1 MLIRAGGGT
10 SGAKLAHYL
19 ETGEMQ
25 GREKNRDEL
34 DHRIWLEGKLERTA
48 DIIDS
53 IDRDGEK
60 FMHFSLGFY
69 EDHLPPET
77 LQDIASDF
85 KSFISAAYGVNELNF
100 YAEAHIP
107 KIQSYKDRNDKPVF
121 RKPHIH
127 FIVPTVNMVTGERA
141 NPFEMMTTQYGTKV
155 STWEM
160 LKAFQEQTNHK
171 YGLASPEDHKR
182 QTLNSEMEA
191 IASHQ
196 NKVDSPNF
204 DGIKTKQHLLA
215 IQERMIAERI
225 ETPEAFRAMLK
236 TMGAVKD
243 AKSKEFGPYLKVKL
257 PGEAKH
263 VRLDYYQFSKEFISL
278 PTEEKRQLIEESR
291 DRQAMFKR
299 QEAGQ
304 GSATPEAIAKTLAM
318 WPQRAREVRYLD
330 MNTKFYKETYSKAT
344 PEQQRQ
350 ILDEMEWRNFTLL
363 KADHGYDHRTG
374 TLTLNSSTTRSN
386 DHAKDFADFD
396 KFDRYAPRPDAAARR
411 ERLRELRGL
420 DVVHEADELDLLLP
434 GDASGH
440 LEHAEADL
448 DFSVRRGGNGRG
460 GISLFPESGTEIA
473 REAIS
478 DAALARM
485 AAYHDALD
493 AARAETPTDQR
504 LSKVYGRTLDQI
516 QEADAAGQRI
526 IADPSLAVAGL
537 TFSQSTFT
545 PKELEAFLVRNTAD
559 HQQYNSA
566 LAGVMGYPDLVTR
579 TNEAGQT
586 VFTTAQIVKIEADL
600 VERAE
605 KMASHKCAA
614 ISADRQQG
622 LIDSMT
628 MNEGQE
634 AAFKLL
640 CSRDQLAVVNG
651 SAGTGKSY
659 ILGAMRQAYEEQ
671 GYKVY
676 GAILQGK
683 TAEDLERDSGIKS
696 QTMHSFLAQIE
707 RGEIKLNSKSV
718 VVIDEAGMI
727 ASAHMEKVLGHV
739 QKAGARIRLVG
750 DAKQLAAVEYGRA
763 FKEVSARAQVASLTQ
778 IQRQKQQWQR
788 EASERFS
795 EHDIGAGLT
804 AYAERGH
811 VHQSDK
817 QGAAQNAIVEE
828 WAAAQQA
835 NPHQSML
842 VLVATNAERMAMNN
856 KMRETLKDSGKLWDG
871 IIVATANG
879 YREFATGDRVMFGKN
894 DRTLGTKNGTTG
906 SIEEIK
912 GRVLIVRTDDG
923 RQITLDTAN
932 LAKPAKGPADIRADR
947 STAAEPLHLDYSYA
961 VTVHKSQGMTVD
973 RAWLLANPIMAAEN
987 VLVGCTRH
995 RHELAVHY
1003 SKEHFSDL
1011 AALVKRLGHAGR
1023 KEFTFDPSRPE
1034 WDAARQQ
1041 NSVIGQVVADYA
1053 AEKYIAHVSTR
1064 ANFKELRDRLNADRV
1079 LDHVVKSHGVVA
1091 ERYSITKDPEGR
1103 DRIQCGK
1110 QLLSVSDFLTKEM
1123 HLDFKAEALP
1133 IMKEAYARQNEGA
1146 YMALR
1151 DAGPQPIQRA
1161 TPSPLWDKFTVYRAE
1176 QADANKQASAALKTE
1191 KAAARAAAKE
1201 AGLVTKI
1208 RIKASTKPA
1217 ELRAKLNA
1225 HQAAQRA
1232 ASKALTAEFKA
1243 KQTALASQFKKP
1255 QPEQYK
1261 DFLETEGKAGNVVAV
1276 AEFRRI
1282 SLTSTDRERLAALTA
1297 EKRQAMQEDT
1307 AQARA
1312 AKEAAA
1318 AKRAAEKAAAAQQT
1332 APETTT
1338 AETSVE
1344 KSPALETPAGK
1355 RTAQEVAIEKEST
1368 PERPAVEVA
1377 GQETAQAEKEAA
1389 ALIEKMEAE
1398 QKAHELEMQQL
1409 EKQISLAKSRGQGL
1423 GR

>member
-10 SGAKLAHYL
+10 SGAGLAHYL
-19 ETGEMQ
+19 ITGEMQ
-25 GREKNRDEL
+25 GREKSRDDL
-34 DHRIWLEGKLERTA
+34 DHRVWLEGDLEQTA
-48 DIIDS
+48 RIIDS
-53 IDRDGEK
+53 FDRDGEK

-69 EDHLPPET
+69 EDRLSPEK
-77 LQDIASDF
+77 LEAIAADF

-107 KIQSYKDRNDKPVF
+107 KIQSYKDRDDKPVF

-127 FIVPTVNMVTGERA
+127 FIVPTVNMVSGERA
-141 NPFEMMTTQYGTKV
+141 NPFEMMSTKYGTDV

-182 QTLNSEMEA
+182 QTMNSEMEA
-191 IASHQ
+191 IAGHQ

-215 IQERMIAERI
+215 IQERMIVERI

-236 TMGAVKD
+236 KMGAVKD
-243 AKSKEFGPYLKVKL
+243 ANSKEFGPYLKVKL

-278 PTEEKRQLIEESR
+278 PTEEKRRLIEDSR

-304 GSATPEAIAKTLAM
+304 GTATPEAIAKTLAM
-318 WPQRAREVRYLD
+318 WQQRAREVRHLD

-344 PEQQRQ
+344 DAQKLEYLAQLETRKFAQ
-350 ILDEMEWRNFTLL
+350 M
-363 KADHGYDHRTG
+363 KAVYGYDHAAG
-374 TLTLNSSTTRSN
+374 TLSLTNHRSN
-386 DHAKDFADFD
+386 DHGTKNIAHFD
-396 KFDRYAPRPDAAARR
+396 KFDRYAPRPDAATRR
-411 ERLRELRGL
+411 ERLQQLRGEH
-420 DVVHEADELDLLLP
+420 VVHETDELDLLLP

-440 LEHAEADL
+440 LEHTETDL
-448 DFSVRRGGNGRG
+448 DNAVRHGGSGRG
-460 GISLFPESGTEIA
+460 STHVSLFPAPGTEIA

-478 DAALARM
+478 DAALARL
-485 AAYHDALD
+485 AAYHDALE
-493 AARAETPTDQR
+493 AAHAEAPTGQR

-516 QEADAAGQRI
+516 QEAEAAGQRI
-526 IADPSLAVAGL
+526 IADPSLAIAGL

-559 HQQYNSA
+559 HQQYDSA
-566 LAGVMGYPDLVTR
+566 LAGVMAYPDLVTR
-579 TNEAGQT
+579 TNAAGQT

-605 KMASHKCAA
+605 KMAGHKCAA
-614 ISADRQQG
+614 ISEDRQQE

-640 CSRDQLAVVNG
+640 CSTDQLGVVNG

-659 ILGAMRQAYEEQ
+659 ILGAMRQAFEEQ
-671 GYKVY
+671 GYTVY

-683 TAEDLERDSGIKS
+683 TAEDLERDSGIRS

-707 RGEIKLNSKSV
+707 KGEIKLNSKSV

-727 ASAHMEKVLGHV
+727 GSGQMEKVLGHV

-763 FKEVSARAQVASLTQ
+763 FKEVSARAKVASLTQ

-795 EHDIGAGLT
+795 DHDIGAGLS
-804 AYAERGH
+804 AYAERGC
-811 VHQSDK
+811 VHQSDT
-817 QGAAQNAIVEE
+817 QAAAQTAIVEA
-828 WAAAQQA
+828 WGAARQA
-835 NPHQSML
+835 DPSQTCL
-842 VLVATNAERMAMNN
+842 VLVATNAERLAMNN
-856 KMRETLKDSGKLWDG
+856 QMREYLKERGQLWDG
-871 IIVATANG
+871 IIVETAKG
-879 YREFATGDRVMFGKN
+879 YREFATGDKVMFTKN
-894 DRTLGTKNGTTG
+894 DRQLGTKNGTCGTVVA
-906 SIEEIK
+906 IK
-912 GRVLIVRTDDG
+912 GHTLTVGLEDG
-923 RQITLDTAN
+923 RTVTVN
-932 LAKPAKGPADIRADR
+932 AKLRPAD
-947 STAAEPLHLDYSYA
+947 LDYSYA

-973 RAWLLANPIMAAEN
+973 RAWLLANPMMAAEN

-995 RHELAVHY
+995 KHDLAVHY
-1003 SKEHFSDL
+1003 SKANFTDQ
-1011 AALVKRLGHAGR
+1011 AALVKRLGQAGR

-1034 WDAARQQ
+1034 WETTRQQ
-1041 NSVIGQVVADYA
+1041 NSVVAQVVADYA
-1053 AEKYIAHVSTR
+1053 AEKYIEHVSTR
-1064 ANFKELRDRLNADRV
+1064 ANFKELRDRLQADRV

-1091 ERYSITKDPEGR
+1091 ERYSITKDQDGR

-1110 QLLSVSDFLTKEM
+1110 QLLTVSDFLTKEM

-1151 DAGPQPIQRA
+1151 EAGPQPAQRE
-1161 TPSPLWDKFTVYRAE
+1161 TPSPLWDKFTAYRAQ
-1176 QADANKQASAALKTE
+1176 QADAYKLASAALKVE
-1191 KAAARAAAKE
+1191 KAAARAAAKD
-1201 AGLVTKI
+1201 AALVTKN
-1208 RIKASTKPA
+1208 RLKATTKPA

-1225 HQAAQRA
+1225 HQAAQSA

-1243 KQTALASQFKKP
+1243 KQAGLASQFKKP

-1261 DFLETEGKAGNVVAV
+1261 DFLEDEGKAGNVVAV

-1282 SLTSTDRERLAALTA
+1282 ALTSSDRARLSDLTA
-1297 EKRQAMQEDT
+1297 GKRQAVMKDTMQAIAAKEAAKAKAAAEKLAMQEL
-1307 AQARA
+1307 A

-1318 AKRAAEKAAAAQQT
+1318 VKLPNEQATTMEGPAVEGTKQEAAKEEQ
-1332 APETTT
+1332 
-1338 AETSVE
+1338 
-1344 KSPALETPAGK
+1344 
-1355 RTAQEVAIEKEST
+1355 AIEKPAMQERTAGEGAAQEKPTKKVST
-1368 PERPAVEVA
+1368 QEQPTTAPTAEDSLTDER
-1377 GQETAQAEKEAA
+1377 EAA
-1389 ALIEKMEAE
+1389 KEKIEP
-1398 QKAHELEMQQL
+1398 
-1409 EKQISLAKSRGQGL
+1409 AKRSRANRR

>member
-10 SGAKLAHYL
+10 SGAGLAHYL
-19 ETGEMQ
+19 ITGEMQ
-25 GREKNRDEL
+25 GREKSRDDL
-34 DHRIWLEGKLERTA
+34 DHRVWLEGDLEQTA
-48 DIIDS
+48 KIIDS
-53 IDRDGEK
+53 FDRDGEK

-69 EDHLPPET
+69 EDHLPPEKLEAIT
-77 LQDIASDF
+77 ADF
-85 KSFISAAYGVNELNF
+85 KQFISAAYGVNELNF

-107 KIQSYKDRNDKPVF
+107 KIQSYKDRDDKPVF

-127 FIVPTVNMVTGERA
+127 FIVPTVNMVSGERA
-141 NPFEMMTTQYGTKV
+141 NPFEMMSTKYGTDV

-182 QTLNSEMEA
+182 QTMNSEMEA
-191 IASHQ
+191 IAGHQ

-243 AKSKEFGPYLKVKL
+243 ANSKEFGPYLKVKL
-257 PGEAKH
+257 PGATQH

-278 PTEEKRQLIEESR
+278 PTEEKRRLIEDSR
-291 DRQAMFKR
+291 DRQAMYKR

-304 GSATPEAIAKTLAM
+304 GTATPETIAKTLVL
-318 WPQRAREVRYLD
+318 WQQRAREVRHLD

-344 PEQQRQ
+344 DAQKLEYLAQ
-350 ILDEMEWRNFTLL
+350 LETRNFAQM
-363 KADHGYDHRTG
+363 KAVYGYDHAAG
-374 TLTLNSSTTRSN
+374 TLSLTNHRSN
-386 DHAKDFADFD
+386 DHGAKNLAHFD
-396 KFDRYAPRPDAAARR
+396 KFDRYAPRPDATARR
-411 ERLRELRGL
+411 ERLQQLRRL
-420 DVVHEADELDLLLP
+420 DVVHETIDPELLLP
-434 GDASGH
+434 GNASGH
-440 LEHAEADL
+440 LEHSEADL
-448 DFSVRRGGNGRG
+448 DNAVRHGGSGRG
-460 GISLFPESGTEIA
+460 STHVSLFPAPGTEIA

-478 DAALARM
+478 DAALARL
-485 AAYHDALD
+485 AAYHDALE
-493 AARAETPTDQR
+493 AAHAEAPTGQR
-504 LSKVYGRTLDQI
+504 LGKVYGRTLDQI

-526 IADPSLAVAGL
+526 IADPTLAIAGL

-566 LAGVMGYPDLVTR
+566 LAGVMAYPDLVTR

-605 KMASHKCAA
+605 KMAGHKCAA
-614 ISADRQQG
+614 ISADRQQE

-640 CSRDQLAVVNG
+640 CSTDQLAVVNG

-659 ILGAMRQAYEEQ
+659 ILGAMRHAYEEQ
-671 GYKVY
+671 GYTVY

-707 RGEIKLNSKSV
+707 KGEIKLNSKSV

-727 ASAHMEKVLGHV
+727 GSGQMEKVLGHV
-739 QKAGARIRLVG
+739 QNAGARIRLVG

-788 EASERFS
+788 TASERFS
-795 EHDIGAGLT
+795 EHDIGAGLS
-804 AYAERGH
+804 AYAERGC
-811 VHQSDK
+811 VHQSDT
-817 QGAAQNAIVEE
+817 QAAAQTAIVEA
-828 WAAAQQA
+828 WAAARQA
-835 NPHQSML
+835 DPSQTCL
-842 VLVATNAERMAMNN
+842 VLVATNAERLAMNN
-856 KMRETLKDSGKLWDG
+856 QMREVLKERGQLWDG
-871 IIVATANG
+871 IIVETAKG
-879 YREFATGDRVMFGKN
+879 YREFATGDKVMFTKN
-894 DRTLGTKNGTTG
+894 DGQLGTKNGTCGTVHA
-906 SIEEIK
+906 IK
-912 GRVLIVRTDDG
+912 GHTLTVGLEDG
-923 RQITLDTAN
+923 RTVTVNTKLR
-932 LAKPAKGPADIRADR
+932 PAD
-947 STAAEPLHLDYSYA
+947 LDYSYA

-973 RAWLLANPIMAAEN
+973 RAWLLANPMMAAEN

-995 RHELAVHY
+995 KHDLAVHY
-1003 SKEHFSDL
+1003 SKTNFADQ
-1011 AALVKRLGHAGR
+1011 AALVKRLGQAGR

-1034 WDAARQQ
+1034 WEGARQQ
-1041 NSVIGQVVADYA
+1041 NSVVAQVVADYA
-1053 AEKYIAHVSTR
+1053 AEKYIEHVSTR
-1064 ANFKELRDRLNADRV
+1064 ANFQELRDRLQADRV

-1091 ERYSITKDPEGR
+1091 ERYSITKDQDGR

-1110 QLLSVSDFLTKEM
+1110 QLLTVSDFLTKEM

-1151 DAGPQPIQRA
+1151 EAGPQPAQRE
-1161 TPSPLWDKFTVYRAE
+1161 TPSPLWNKFTAYRAQ
-1176 QADANKQASAALKTE
+1176 QADAYKLASAALKAE
-1191 KAAARAAAKE
+1191 KAAARAAAKD
-1201 AGLVTKI
+1201 AALVTKN
-1208 RIKASTKPA
+1208 RLKATTKPA
-1217 ELRAKLNA
+1217 ELRPKLTT
-1225 HQAAQRA
+1225 HQAAQSA
-1232 ASKALTAEFKA
+1232 TSKALTATFKA
-1243 KQTALASQFKKP
+1243 KQATLASQFKKP

-1282 SLTSTDRERLAALTA
+1282 ALTSSDRERLAALTA
-1297 EKRQAMQEDT
+1297 EKRQAVQKEAT
-1307 AQARA
+1307 QARA
-1312 AKEAAA
+1312 AKEAAIVKEAIEKATAEKKA
-1318 AKRAAEKAAAAQQT
+1318 AEQRAAQEATAA
-1332 APETTT
+1332 
-1338 AETSVE
+1338 
-1344 KSPALETPAGK
+1344 KSPAMEVAAGEGTTQEATIEKVSTEKVSTQERAPVEVGGLEVAS
-1355 RTAQEVAIEKEST
+1355 QEVA
-1368 PERPAVEVA
+1368 
-1377 GQETAQAEKEAA
+1377 QAEAI
-1389 ALIEKMEAE
+1389 IEKMHAE
-1398 QKAHELEMQQL
+1398 QLAHEAEMQQL
-1409 EKQISLAKSRGQGL
+1409 NKELSKEISRGK
-1423 GR
+1423 GRGR